1 MPISLLQ
8 HLFLISLTST
18 IICQTNCGHAYKLCQ
33 DDQKTLLLELKKDLI
48 FDSSVS
54 RKLVRW
60 NESDDC
66 CEWEG
71 VGCDAAGHVVSLQLD
86 NEGISGGI
94 GNSSSLVSLEY
105 LAKLNFAHNSINGSI
120 PTLNLSNLI
129 ELDLSSNQLKGPI
142 SNSFFNLQSLEVL
155 SLSNNSFNGTFQLEN
170 IQRLHNLTTLNLSH
184 NNLSIEA
191 GSISSQL
198 KKLSLS
204 SCNLQKF
211 PDFLKQSNLN
221 FLDLSHNQITGEI
234 PSWIWEIGNGDL
246 YHLNLSYNV
255 LNDLQKPYQIPNF
268 LAELDLHSNQLR
280 GELPLLPQGASYVDL
295 SDNKFDKNIPLNF
308 VSFNFFL
315 IFLSIENNTIS
326 GSIPTCICSAE
337 SIQVMDLSLN
347 NFSGSIPP
355 CLVERIPNLQMLNLR
370 RNNISGEIPDKFPTN
385 CGMRILEL
393 SNNNLGGNFP
403 KSLANCKSL
412 WWVSV
417 GENNIRGSFPCM
429 LPSRLK
435 YLMLR
440 SNSFYGEVRCGES
453 WPNLQIIDIASNNFS
468 GDLHHVSFSA
478 WNKVMPQSDADMKHQ
493 KSGMNVVRPDLY
505 YSTRVTL
512 TARGSQWELGWIL
525 PMFAAVDFSDNNFH
539 GEIPEAIGDL
549 IMLRYLNLSRNALT
563 GRIPK
568 SLGNTSLLEA
578 LDLSVNQLSEKIPV
592 ELENLTF
599 LSYLNLS
606 YNKLVGKIPSGN
618 QFATFSNDS
627 YIGNTGLCGVPL
639 SISCSNHSGDDSPKL
654 ESMQPNGKTK
664 MEWYN
669 IRLEEIM
676 KRLLT
681 N

>member
-18 IICQTNCGHAYKLCQ
+18 IICLTNCGHAYKLCQ

-60 NESDDC
+60 NERDDC

-71 VGCDAAGHVVSLQLD
+71 VGCDATGHVVSLQLD

-105 LAKLNFAHNSINGSI
+105 LAKLNFAHNSINGRI
-120 PTLNLSNLI
+120 PTLNLTNLI

-142 SNSFFNLQSLEVL
+142 SDSFINLVSLEVL
-155 SLSNNSFNGTFQLEN
+155 SLSDNLFTSILQLEN
-170 IQRLHNLTTLNLSH
+170 IQTLHNLTTLNLSH

-221 FLDLSHNQITGEI
+221 FLDLSQNQITGEV

-255 LNDLQKPYQIPNF
+255 LNDIEKPYQIPNF

-315 IFLSIENNTIS
+315 IFLSIASNNIS

-337 SIQVMDLSLN
+337 TIQVLDFSLN
-347 NFSGSIPP
+347 NLSGSIPP
-355 CLVERIPNLQMLNLR
+355 CLVERITNLQMLNLR

-385 CGMRILEL
+385 CGMRILDL
-393 SNNNLGGNFP
+393 YSNNLGGNFP

-412 WWVSV
+412 WWVNV
-417 GENNIRGSFPCM
+417 GENNIRGGFPCT
-429 LPSRLK
+429 LSSRLAV
-435 YLMLR
+435 LVLR

-453 WPNLQIIDIASNNFS
+453 WPNLQIIDISSNNFS
-468 GDLHHVSFSA
+468 GDLHHISFST
-478 WNKVMPQSDADMKHQ
+478 WSKMVLHSDANIRL
-493 KSGMNVVRPDLY
+493 KSLGINVVRPDFY
-505 YSTRVTL
+505 YSTRVSLTL
-512 TARGSQWELGWIL
+512 KGLQLEFTRLWPIL
-525 PMFAAVDFSDNNFH
+525 TSVDFSGNNFH
-539 GEIPEAIGDL
+539 GEIPEAIGGL
-549 IMLRYLNLSRNALT
+549 ISLPYLNLSRNALT

-568 SLGNTSLLEA
+568 SLGNMSALES
-578 LDLSVNQLSEKIPV
+578 LDLSVNQLAEMIPV
-592 ELENLTF
+592 ELQRLVF
-599 LSYLNLS
+599 LSVFNVS
-606 YNKLVGKIPSGN
+606 YNKLVGRIPISL
-618 QFATFSNDS
+618 QLSTFSNDS

-639 SISCSNHSGDDSPKL
+639 SISCSNHGGEL
-654 ESMQPNGKTK
+654 ENMQPHGKSG
-664 MEWYN
+664 MEWYYVSL
-669 IRLEEIM
+669 IILGVIYF
-676 KRLLT
+676 
-681 N
+681 